1 MTFVDVVSTWRA
13 ALVDLESGVGV
24 AVELPPPCDCASCLV
39 AWWEDRTA
47 WEGELLAHDVAVVQL
62 LPDMPGRLT
71 CMTLAPC
78 AAWDEDGH
86 EVALWGPDALPIHE
100 DGAGA
105 VEGHPALA
113 GLWEELAHLV
123 EELDGEAAR

>member
-1 MTFVDVVSTWRA
+1 MTFVDVVSTYRA
-13 ALVDLESGVGV
+13 ALVDLDSGVGM
-24 AVELPPPCDCASCLV
+24 AVEIPPPCDCATCLTS
-39 AWWEDRTA
+39 WWTDRVEFEA
-47 WEGELLAHDVAVVQL
+47 ELLVYDAAVVQL
-62 LPDMPGRLT
+62 LPEVPGRLT

-86 EVALWGPDALPIHE
+86 EVALWSPDALPIHE
-100 DGAGA
+100 GGAGA

-123 EELDGEAAR
+123 EEFDGEVAQ

>member
-1 MTFVDVVSTWRA
+1 MTFVDEVSTYRA
-13 ALVDLESGVGV
+13 ALVDLDSGVGV
-24 AVELPPPCDCASCLV
+24 AVEMSPPCDCAPCLV

-47 WEGELLAHDVAVVQL
+47 WEGELLAHGVAVVQL

-78 AAWDEDGH
+78 AAWGSSGT
-86 EVALWGPDALPIHE
+86 EVPLWGPDDLPVYS
-100 DGAGA
+100 DGTGA

-123 EELDGEAAR
+123 EELDGEVAR

>member
-1 MTFVDVVSTWRA
+1 MTFVDVVSTYRA
-13 ALVDLESGVGV
+13 ALVDLDSGVGV

-86 EVALWGPDALPIHE
+86 EVALWSPDALPIHE
-100 DGAGA
+100 GGAGA
-105 VEGHPALA
+105 VEGHPAL
-113 GLWEELAHLV
+113 GELWEELDHLV

>member
-1 MTFVDVVSTWRA
+1 METVDVVSTWRA

-100 DGAGA
+100 GGTGA

-123 EELDGEAAR
+123 EELDGEVAR

>member
-1 MTFVDVVSTWRA
+1 MNLADVVSTFRA
-13 ALVDLESGVGV
+13 ALVDLDSGVGV
-24 AVELPPPCDCASCLV
+24 AVEMPPVCDCATCLTS
-39 AWWEDRTA
+39 WWTDRVEFEA
-47 WEGELLAHDVAVVQL
+47 ELLVYDTAVVQL

-100 DGAGA
+100 GGAVV
-105 VEGHPALA
+105 VEGHPAL
-113 GLWEELAHLV
+113 GELWAALGELV
-123 EELDGEAAR
+123 EELDGEVAQ